1 MKEDKSLTKI
11 ILDCD
16 PGVDDTM
23 ALMYAALHPDIELLA
38 VGTVWGNVDVP
49 MGTRNAIHTLEMVR
63 AGHIPVAQGAARPI
77 LGEEQ
82 EYAYFVHG
90 DDGQGNAYDDAP
102 VGSAAPISAAQQ
114 IVETARAHP
123 GEAWIAAVGPL
134 TNLAAALVL
143 EPDLPS
149 LVAGVSIMGGTA
161 MSPGNVSPVAE
172 ANIWHDPEAAAAV
185 FAAAWPITMAGLD
198 VTMKVHITP
207 ERRAAL
213 AAGGPAAQ
221 YMSQIL
227 GFYGDFC
234 AQTFGTWTATMHDT
248 IAVAAAAGTLRINS
262 APVIDI
268 VIDTS
273 DGPSRGATLCDLR
286 GLYSG
291 NPSIPGAR
299 HTLLLD
305 IEDSIA
311 DDVVAL
317 IAAYESDELAA

>member
-1 MKEDKSLTKI
+1 MTKI

-23 ALMYAALHPDIELLA
+23 ALMYAALHPDIDLLA
-38 VGTVWGNVDVP
+38 VTTVWGNVDVP
-49 MGTRNAIHTLEMVR
+49 MGTRNAIHTLEMVG
-63 AGHIPVAQGAARPI
+63 ASHVPVAQGAARPI

-90 DDGQGNAYDDAP
+90 DDGQGNAFDDVP
-102 VGSAAPISAAQQ
+102 VVGSPAPISAAQQ
-114 IVETARAHP
+114 IVEVARAHP

-134 TNLAAALVL
+134 TNLAAALVI

-149 LVAGVSIMGGTA
+149 LIAGVSIMGGTA
-161 MSPGNVSPVAE
+161 MAPGNVSPVAE

-185 FAAAWPITMAGLD
+185 FSADWPIIMAGLD
-198 VTMKVHITP
+198 VTMKVLISP
-207 ERRAAL
+207 ERRATL

-221 YMSQIL
+221 YMARIL

-248 IAVAAAAGTLRINS
+248 IAVAAAAGTLTVNS

-268 VIDTS
+268 TIDTS

-286 GLYSG
+286 GMYSG
-291 NPSIPGAR
+291 DASIPGAR

-311 DDVVAL
+311 DDVIAL
-317 IAAYESDELAA
+317 IAAYDSEEPAAS